1 MKPKLSLWRTMLAG
15 VVVTTL
21 FGSPAP
27 ADVIMDWNAKA
38 DAIAAKKQVA
48 PFPHGRGLAM
58 LHVAMFEAVNA
69 IERRYAP
76 YKLNFTADRNTSKEA
91 AAASAGYHILVAL
104 YPDEKADLDTTF
116 VAILAGVAEG
126 EPNSK
131 GIDLGKKVAEEII
144 ALRANDGAAAA
155 ESYRPHTSA
164 GVYVPTVIPIGSTV
178 GAVTPWS
185 MTAGSQFRPVPP
197 PALDSETWTRDLN
210 EIRELGGRNSTTR
223 TAEQTTIGRFWFLT
237 GARTYNPIVRQVAIA
252 KDMDVVDCARL
263 FALASIAGADAIIAV
278 FDAKYAYNLWR
289 PVTAI
294 RNADQT
300 NNRATPRDASWLPL
314 GDTPMHPEYPCAHCI
329 TSAAVSA
336 VLQGVAGNE
345 VGEISLASPTA
356 PGVTRR
362 WTRLQDYSDEVALA
376 RIYAGFHYRFSTE
389 IGKEMGKKI
398 GEQAV
403 ATQLRKTET
412 SPTAGR

>member
-1 MKPKLSLWRTMLAG
+1 MEAKSTLRLAMMLA
-15 VVVTTL
+15 VVFVAL
-21 FGSPAP
+21 FGSPAR
-27 ADVIMDWNAKA
+27 ADVITDWNTKA
-38 DAIAAKKQVA
+38 DDIATKKQLT

-91 AAASAGYHILVAL
+91 AAASAGYHVLLAL
-104 YPDEKADLDTTF
+104 YPDEKADLESTF
-116 VAILAGVAEG
+116 LGILAGVVEG
-126 EPNSK
+126 EPKLK
-131 GIDLGKKVAEEII
+131 GVDLGKKVADEII
-144 ALRANDGAAAA
+144 ALRANDSAHAA
-155 ESYRPHTSA
+155 ESYRPHTSP
-164 GVYVPTVIPIGSTV
+164 GVYVPTTIPQNSAV

-185 MTAGSQFRPVPP
+185 MTSGAQFRPAPP
-197 PALDSETWTRDLN
+197 PTLDSEIWTRDVN
-210 EIRELGGRNSTTR
+210 EIRQLGGRNSTVR
-223 TAEQTTIGRFWFLT
+223 TAEQTAIGRFWFLT

-252 KDMDVVDCARL
+252 KDMDLLDCARL
-263 FALASIAGADAIIAV
+263 FALVSIAGADATIAV

-336 VLQGVAGNE
+336 VLQSVAGNE
-345 VGEISLASPTA
+345 VGEISLTSPTA

-389 IGKEMGKKI
+389 IGKEMGQKI

-403 ATQLRKTET
+403 ATKLKMET
-412 SPTAGR
+412 PPTTAR